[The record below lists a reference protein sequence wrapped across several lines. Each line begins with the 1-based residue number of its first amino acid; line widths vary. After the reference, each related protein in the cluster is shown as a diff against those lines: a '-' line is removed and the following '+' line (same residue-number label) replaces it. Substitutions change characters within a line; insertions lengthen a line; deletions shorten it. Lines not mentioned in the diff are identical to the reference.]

1 MTDAPATQAVPGS
14 AARRRRALLIVIF
27 LILLASLGVAAWWW
41 AVARYRETTNDAYVV
56 GNVIPLTAQ
65 TSGTVVAVA
74 ADDTDRIEAG
84 QVLVTLDAADAQ
96 VAVQLAEANL
106 GIAVRQ
112 VNELFAE
119 VARQEAQVVVRRT
132 DLARAEAD
140 LARREGLPADG
151 SIVSV
156 EEVQH
161 ARDAVAASRA
171 ALKLAETSLAAA
183 RVPVDKTTVASHP
196 QVLAAAARLRQV
208 LLEESRM
215 RVRSPSG
222 GWVAK
227 RTVQL
232 GQRIQP
238 GMPLLAVIPLDEVWV
253 EANFRENQLD
263 RLRIGQKVSLWS
275 DQYGSGVKYH
285 GTVAGIGAGT
295 GAAFALIPSQNA
307 SGNWIKIIQ
316 RLPVRITLIPA
327 ELQAHPLRVGLSMS
341 VNVAIDDQS
350 GLVLTQSPRTEPA
363 LHTSAIGGIPPTIDE
378 RINRII
384 LHDIG
389 GATSSSHSTQ
399 N

>member
-14 AARRRRALLIVIF
+14 AARRRRTLLIVIF
-27 LILLASLGVAAWWW
+27 LMLLAGFGVAAWWW
-41 AVARYRETTNDAYVV
+41 TVARHRETTNDAYVV

-74 ADDTDRIEAG
+74 ADDTDRVEAG
-84 QVLVTLDAADAQ
+84 QVLVVLDAADAQ
-96 VAVQLAEANL
+96 VAVQQAEANL

-119 VARQEAQVVVRRT
+119 VARQEAQVAARRT

-151 SIVSV
+151 SVLSV
-156 EEVQH
+156 EEIQH
-161 ARDAVAASRA
+161 ARDAVAAARA
-171 ALKLAETSLAAA
+171 AVNLAETSLAAA
-183 RVPVDKTTVASHP
+183 RVPVDKTTVDTHP
-196 QVLAAAARLRQV
+196 QVLAAAARLRQA

-263 RLRIGQKVSLWS
+263 RLRIGQKVELWS
-275 DQYGSGVKYH
+275 DQYGSAMKYH
-285 GTVAGIGAGT
+285 GTVAVIGAGT

-327 ELQAHPLRVGLSMS
+327 ELQAHPLRVGLSMT

-363 LHTSAIGGIPPTIDE
+363 LHTSAIGGIPPTIEE

-389 GATSSSHSTQ
+389 GASSSSHPAQ